1 MLKARRSIAVTLAAG
16 AIVAAAVASVA
27 SGGPNAAGYNTAQ
40 AAMVSFTT
48 TPASGAPA
56 SSTADAIISVGDT
69 IGGYTFESIPDG
81 VSILERGNGRA
92 DVYVNHETST
102 VPFPYNPPF
111 AGSEANQ
118 NDFTNSE
125 VSLLTFTGHKIEIN
139 KASKAIASLENYQ
152 RFCSNYLATAIE
164 GFKQPILFTNEEAQD
179 WVFRSGTAW
188 PGPTVDHAGHRG
200 RRAGGRRRRA
210 RREERQDAAHLRDGA
225 AQPREQRRGPRVR
238 RARGALRRRHV
249 PDEPAGVVAAL
260 HVHRGGREGDL
271 GRRGHAPRL
280 RRRRYR

>member
-1 MLKARRSIAVTLAAG
+1 
-16 AIVAAAVASVA
+16 
-27 SGGPNAAGYNTAQ
+27 
-40 AAMVSFTT
+40 MVSFTT

-56 SSTADAIISVGDT
+56 SSSADAIISVGDT

-81 VSILERGNGRA
+81 VAILERGNGRA

-118 NDFTNSE
+118 NDFVNSE
-125 VSLLTFTGHKIEIN
+125 LSLLTFTRGTRVEISD
-139 KASKAIASLENYQ
+139 ASKAIASLENYQ

-188 PGPTVDHAGHRG
+188 PGPTSITPGTPGAEQAGVVVAHDVKNARRSPSTGWGGTTTRTASRSPASTSSWCFPATTPSRRIPPASSQLYMYTAADEKEVWDDEGTLHAFVADGTDDDYLDLQLGETINGNRG
-200 RRAGGRRRRA
+200 RAGKHRQGQGRRR
-210 RREERQDAAHLRDGA
+210 
-225 AQPREQRRGPRVR
+225 P
-238 RARGALRRRHV
+238 
-249 PDEPAGVVAAL
+249 
-260 HVHRGGREGDL
+260 
-271 GRRGHAPRL
+271 
-280 RRRRYR
+280 